1 MKSEVK
7 KKRPSL
13 SCQPVSVK
21 SVMYALLGLCLSACS
36 LTPSSKQESRPVYQ
50 AFCLGSEA
58 EARRLGNDIYRNGY
72 SSRVSYWVYGDSS
85 IEISSLA
92 LLWEG
97 FDRHNFCDPSTY
109 PIVIRFKKE
118 QTGIATDQVYK
129 WSKIV
134 LENML
139 RERGV
144 RI

>member
-1 MKSEVK
+1 MKIEVSNK
-7 KKRPSL
+7 LPSL
-13 SCQPVSVK
+13 SCQPVSIKLV
-21 SVMYALLGLCLSACS
+21 VCALLSLCLSACS
-36 LTPSSKQESRPVYQ
+36 LTPNSNQESRPVYQ
-50 AFCLGSEA
+50 AFCLGSKA
-58 EARRLGNDIYRNGY
+58 EATRLGNDIYNNGY

-85 IEISSLA
+85 VKISSLA

-144 RI
+144 KI